1 MELLVRELPGCCF
14 GGYCCVVS
22 RFVAG
27 FSKSLALMLE
37 AGLGSVL
44 WDCLVRLVL

>member
-1 MELLVRELPGCCF
+1 MELLVRKFLGCFLC
-14 GGYCCVVS
+14 GYCCVVS

-27 FSKSLALMLE
+27 FSESLALVLE